1 LLAAELRANAID
13 PWLCEVDIER
23 GDNFVA
29 KIEAAL
35 KSGDLL

>member
-13 PWLCEVDIER
+13 RWLCEVDIER

-29 KIEAAL
+29 KIDAAL
-35 KSGDLL
+35 KSGNLL